1 MRSQMK
7 KPILIILV
15 LVAFV
20 ALAGSAL
27 IYRQARMQWSKES
40 LDQEYAEL
48 QAEAAKKEGMPRAD
62 ALREAGLAQAAAKL
76 KAADGVEAKALS
88 AAETFFGFLY
98 LNTKARVAWCRE
110 RGVDLTPFADAF
122 SDYNAAEL
130 ARAEAVFAAHG
141 ADSRV
146 LWSMT
151 QESMMEIVAIDMQ
164 DVAKSNGITL
174 DQTCSFFN
182 EHAAEIAPRI
192 AFPVDVKAALMSG
205 GP

>member
-1 MRSQMK
+1 MRPKMK

-27 IYRQARMQWSKES
+27 IYRQVRTQWSKES

-76 KAADGVEAKALS
+76 KAAKGADAKALS

-98 LNTKARVAWCRE
+98 MNTKARVAWCRE

-130 ARAEAVFAAHG
+130 ARAEAVFAANS
-141 ADSRV
+141 ADSRL

-151 QESMMEIVAIDMQ
+151 QESMMEIVEVDMQ

-174 DQTCSFFN
+174 DQTCAFFN